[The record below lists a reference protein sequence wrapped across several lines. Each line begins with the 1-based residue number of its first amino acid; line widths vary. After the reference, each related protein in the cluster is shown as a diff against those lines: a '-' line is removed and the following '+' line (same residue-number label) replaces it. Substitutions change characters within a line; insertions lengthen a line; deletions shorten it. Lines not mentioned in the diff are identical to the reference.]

1 MSGNEEEKPIE
12 TPQTSPETPQEA
24 VVQPEQEPEYI
35 SATKVKSSFT
45 RVRSIEVRGGDL
57 VIVGR
62 GERDHLLTLEKIPEW
77 FKERHDMMLYRVSR
91 GDTGAL
97 TLASILDDI
106 AAKVCEAVEQR
117 HSMGIE
123 VPKEVQEVADRHG
136 KRPDHKPVV
145 TQTQDLT

>member
-12 TPQTSPETPQEA
+12 TPQTSPDTPAEA
-24 VVQPEQEPEYI
+24 IVQPEKEPEYI

-45 RVRSIEVRGGDL
+45 RLRAIEVRGGDL
-57 VIVGR
+57 ILVSY
-62 GERDHLLTLEKIPEW
+62 GERDRLLPLEQVAEW
-77 FKERHDMMLYRVSR
+77 YEDRHTFATYKFSR

-97 TLASILDDI
+97 TILSALDDI
-106 AAKVCEAVEQR
+106 KAKVCEAIEQR

-123 VPKEVQEVADRHG
+123 VPKDVQEFADKHG

-145 TQTQDLT
+145 TKTKDLK

>member
-12 TPQTSPETPQEA
+12 TPQTSPEA
-24 VVQPEQEPEYI
+24 IAQPEKEPEYI

-77 FKERHDMMLYRVSR
+77 FKERHDMMLYRASR
-91 GDTGAL
+91 GDTGATRGL
-97 TLASILDDI
+97 RPVHGRRGHESTDGRGAWIL
-106 AAKVCEAVEQR
+106 
-117 HSMGIE
+117 
-123 VPKEVQEVADRHG
+123 
-136 KRPDHKPVV
+136 
-145 TQTQDLT
+145 